1 MTFRTTPT
9 ILPRV
14 RYGFAYGGVFAALMA
29 FALASASGSSAEAE
43 APDDAIVA
51 RVGKETITAGELRR
65 RISAIPPFQ
74 LRSFG
79 KTEDEIKQ
87 TFLERVLVR
96 DLLLSQG
103 AVEAKL
109 DHEEN
114 IEERVRATLRS
125 AMVQQVRIDTVS
137 VPITDA
143 DVEKYYKDNADKF
156 HSPERVAIWRI
167 LVGSREDAVKVIE
180 EMKKD
185 ASVKHWNDLARE
197 RSVDKSTH
205 MRGGN
210 LGYVE
215 PDGKTSDPSIVV
227 DRAVLDAVKN
237 LKDGEPAAQPVKEG
251 EKWAVVWRRQTM
263 KSVDRSLDSEAAG
276 IRQTIARQRTEEKL
290 KALIDQATEARV
302 KDVAPDL
309 VDEIT
314 VSSQGDLQPLR
325 RPGVMPARRSAPGL
339 PAPHNHR

>member
-9 ILPRV
+9 ILRRV

-29 FALASASGSSAEAE
+29 FALASAPGSSAVADS
-43 APDDAIVA
+43 PDDAIVA
-51 RVGKETITAGELRR
+51 RVGKETITAGDLRR
-65 RISAIPPFQ
+65 RIAAVPPFQ

-87 TFLERVLVR
+87 NFLERVLVR

-103 AVEAKL
+103 ALDQKL
-109 DHEEN
+109 DHDET
-114 IEERVRATLRS
+114 IEDRVRATLRS
-125 AMVQQVRIDTVS
+125 AMVQQVRIETLAQPV
-137 VPITDA
+137 TDA
-143 DVEKYYKDNADKF
+143 EVEKYYKDNADKF
-156 HSPERVAIWRI
+156 HSPERIAIWRI
-167 LVGSREDAVKVIE
+167 LVPTREDAEKVIA

-197 RSVDKSTH
+197 RSVDKATH

-215 PDGKTSDPSIVV
+215 PDGKTADPSIVV
-227 DRAVLDAVKN
+227 DGAVLDAVKK
-237 LKDGEPAAQPVKEG
+237 LKDGEPAAEPVKEG

-263 KSVDRSLDSEAAG
+263 KAVERPLDSEAAG

-290 KALIDQATEARV
+290 KAILDRATEERV
-302 KDVAPDL
+302 KDVNADL
-309 VDEIT
+309 VEEIT

-325 RPGVMPARRSAPGL
+325 RPGVLPPRRTAPGL

>member
-1 MTFRTTPT
+1 M
-9 ILPRV
+9 

-29 FALASASGSSAEAE
+29 FALASAPGGSAEAD

-51 RVGKETITAGELRR
+51 RVGKETITAGDLRR
-65 RISAIPPFQ
+65 RIAAIPPFQ

-79 KTEDEIKQ
+79 KTEQEIKRN
-87 TFLERVLVR
+87 FLERVMVR
-96 DLLLSQG
+96 DLLLAQG
-103 AVEAKL
+103 ALDQKL
-109 DHEEN
+109 DQDEN
-114 IEERVRATLRS
+114 VQDRVRATLRS
-125 AMVQQVRIDTVS
+125 AMVQQIRIDTLA

-143 DVEKYYKDNADKF
+143 DVKKFYDDNADKF

-167 LVGSREDAVKVIE
+167 LVGSREDAAKIIE

-197 RSVDKSTH
+197 RSVDKATH

-215 PDGKTSDPSIVV
+215 PSGKTSDPAITV
-227 DRAVLDAVKN
+227 DAAVLEAVKK
-237 LKDGEPAAQPVKEG
+237 LKDGEPAAEPVKEG

-263 KSVDRSLDSEAAG
+263 KAVERPLEGEAAG
-276 IRQTIARQRTEEKL
+276 IRQTIARQRTEDRL
-290 KALIDQATEARV
+290 KALIDKATEERV
-302 KDVAPDL
+302 KDASPDL

-314 VSSQGDLQPLR
+314 VSAQGDLQPLR
-325 RPGVMPARRSAPGL
+325 RPGAASPRRAAPGL